1 MTSSQVIDDLYRS
14 EWGKIVAILSRQTGD
29 LDIASDAAQ
38 EAFTAALAQWP
49 GQGVP
54 AHPRAWILQTARHKA
69 LDRLRREKR
78 SAPLLEMPAPE
89 AAHPDTIPDDRLRL
103 IFACCHPAIAPEAR
117 IALTL
122 REVCG
127 LTTPE
132 IARAFLVK
140 ESTMAQRLVRAQ
152 RKIRDAAI
160 PFVIPELSELDERLD
175 AILAVLYLVF
185 NEGYA
190 ATSGDE
196 PIRHRLCE
204 EAIYLA
210 QLLRN
215 LLPGPAP
222 SELTGLFALMLLHD
236 ARRDARYDAEGNL
249 VLLNQQDRSLWNVK
263 QIACALPLVEEA
275 LGGKRGPYAI
285 QAAIAALH
293 CQAAHASQ
301 TDWPQIAALYAI
313 LERIQPSPIVTLNRA
328 VAVMEA
334 QGPKVAHPILLALA
348 ATEVLADYHLFHA
361 TLGEVQARL
370 GERDIARASFQCALK
385 KAPHPADRKFL
396 AERLRRL
403 DGESKK

>member
-1 MTSSQVIDDLYRS
+1 MTPSQTIADLYRA

-29 LDIASDAAQ
+29 LDLASDAAQ

-49 GQGVP
+49 EQGVP
-54 AHPRAWILQTARHKA
+54 THPRAWILQTARHKA

-78 SAPLLEMPAPE
+78 SAPLLDVPAPDSP
-89 AAHPDTIPDDRLRL
+89 HPDTIPDDRLRL
-103 IFACCHPAIAPEAR
+103 IFTCCHPAIAPEAR

-132 IARAFLVK
+132 IARAFLVS

-175 AILAVLYLVF
+175 AVLTVLYLVF

-190 ATSGDE
+190 VTSGDE

-210 QLLRN
+210 QLLRD
-215 LLPGPAP
+215 LFPAPTP
-222 SELTGLFALMLLHD
+222 SELTGLLALMLLHD
-236 ARRDARYDAEGNL
+236 SRRDARYDAEGNL
-249 VLLNQQDRSLWNVK
+249 ILLNQQDRKLWNAP
-263 QIACALPLVEEA
+263 QIARALPLVAEA
-275 LGGKRGPYAI
+275 LSGKRGPYAL
-285 QAAIAALH
+285 QATIAALH
-293 CQAAHASQ
+293 CQAGQASE
-301 TDWPQIAALYAI
+301 TDWPQIAALYAL

-334 QGPKVAHPILLALA
+334 HGPHAAHPIMRALA
-348 ATEVLADYHLFHA
+348 ESEALEDYHLFHA
-361 TLGEVQARL
+361 TLGEMQARL
-370 GERDIARASFQCALK
+370 GEKHLARAAFQCALK

-396 AERLRRL
+396 AERLLRL
-403 DGESKK
+403 DGE